1 MSSDSE
7 KELFQS
13 DKPRKRRHSL
23 RWQIMSIAMIG
34 TFGFFVFLAVMLAES
49 KDRAD
54 LLKNIRDV
62 RYPAQEKLL
71 AAHHGLKYID
81 SSMEQAIA
89 SSNARML
96 DHTMTL
102 AGEFRSNLHSAMELE
117 QTHLGDLK
125 EILSDFDEY
134 YHHSHSLAQKV
145 ISQENLSISVPREKQ
160 RIAHMF
166 NKVVAA
172 LGAMQTEQTD
182 FLITSVDTA
191 TLRADESLKAGIT
204 TGILTAMLLFL
215 LGVFTTRSILQ
226 RINNMVSS
234 LRQIATGN
242 GDMSVRIPLTG
253 SDEMTE
259 LAYWFN
265 TFIEKL
271 QHVTTESTTEIKRLA
286 YTDTLTSL
294 PNRRMFLDC
303 LNKEIEYLQK
313 SRDKKSLAVMFL
325 DLDNFK
331 PINDQLGHDA
341 GDELLRIVALR
352 LHDCIRTSDT
362 VANNKPEAM
371 LDYKPGESVVARLAG
386 DEFMLII
393 SNLDDSKQAEVV
405 AQRIHD
411 AHKQP
416 ISLAGTECN
425 VGVSIGICL
434 YPEFAET
441 AESLIARADIAM
453 YEAKSMGKNRYRF
466 YDPKLQEATELK
478 SKLDK
483 AIKNAIENDELSLLY
498 QPAFNLK
505 SGKLIGAEA
514 LLRWKNTELGTF
526 TPAEFI
532 SVAEANGTICDI
544 DDWVM
549 SSVINQISDW
559 QERNISQINISL
571 NFSASQACRLEL
583 ADAMASIAGEKQ
595 HLLKQIEIEITETS
609 AIDNLTAVENN
620 IHELKQ
626 KGIKIAMDDFGAGH
640 SSLTLLT
647 RCPID
652 TLKIDKE
659 VTCQIKDDD
668 KSRIVVQSMIDLAK
682 SLEVDVC
689 AEGIEDEAQTRLLR
703 EMGCKFGQGYYLSE
717 PLTAVQMT
725 TLMELQSHMGDKAA

>member
-1 MSSDSE
+1 MSPDTD
-7 KELFQS
+7 KHIFRL

-23 RWQIMSIAMIG
+23 RWQIMSIALIG
-34 TFGFFVFLAVMLAES
+34 TFGFFVFLAITLAES

-71 AAHHGLKYID
+71 AAHHGLEYID

-89 SSNARML
+89 SSNSRLL

-117 QTHLGDLK
+117 QTHLSDLK
-125 EILSDFDEY
+125 EILSNFDDY

-145 ISQENLSISVPREKQ
+145 ITGETLSISVPREKQ
-160 RIAHMF
+160 KIAHMF
-166 NKVVAA
+166 NTVVAA
-172 LGAMQTEQTD
+172 LGAIQTEQTD

-204 TGILTAMLLFL
+204 TGILTTMLLFL
-215 LGVFTTRSILQ
+215 LGVFTTRSIVQ
-226 RINNMVSS
+226 RINNMVNS
-234 LRQIATGN
+234 LRQIATSN

-271 QHVTTESTTEIKRLA
+271 QHVTTKSTTEIKQLA

-294 PNRRMFLDC
+294 PNRRMFLSC
-303 LNKEIEYLQK
+303 LNKEIEHLK
-313 SRDKKSLAVMFL
+313 KTASDKSLAVMFL

-352 LHDCIRTSDT
+352 LQDCVRTSDT
-362 VANNKPEAM
+362 VANNQPEAL
-371 LDYKPGESVVARLAG
+371 LDYTPGESVVARLAG

-393 SNLDDSKQAEVV
+393 SNLEDSKQAEVV
-405 AQRIHD
+405 AQQIHD
-411 AHKQP
+411 AHMQP
-416 ISLAGTECN
+416 ISLDGTECN
-425 VGVSIGICL
+425 VGISIGICL
-434 YPEFAET
+434 YPEFADS
-441 AESLIARADIAM
+441 AESLIASADIAM
-453 YEAKSMGKNRYRF
+453 YDAKNMGKNRYRF
-466 YDPKLQEATELK
+466 YDPKLKESTELK
-478 SKLDK
+478 TKLDQ

-498 QPAFNLK
+498 QPTFNLK
-505 SGKLIGAEA
+505 TGKLIGAEA
-514 LLRWKNTELGTF
+514 LLRWENNELGTF

-549 SSVINQISDW
+549 SSVIDQLSDW
-559 QERNISQINISL
+559 QKLNISLIDISL
-571 NFSASQACRLEL
+571 NFSALQACRLEL
-583 ADAMASIAGEKQ
+583 ADAMAGIAGEKQ

-609 AIDNLTAVENN
+609 AIDNLTIVEQN
-620 IHELKQ
+620 ILELKQ
-626 KGIKIAMDDFGAGH
+626 RGIKIAMDDFGAGH

-659 VTCQIKDDD
+659 VTCQLKDDVR
-668 KSRIVVQSMIDLAK
+668 SRTIVQSMIDLAK
-682 SLEVDVC
+682 NLEVAVC
-689 AEGIEDEAQTRLLR
+689 AEGIEDEEQARLLS
-703 EMGCKFGQGYYLSE
+703 EMDCKFGQGYHLSE
-717 PLTAVQMT
+717 PLTAAELT
-725 TLMELQSHMGDKAA
+725 RLMEAQNPVRQKAA